1 VGGEKSLT
9 LNQGEEFV
17 RLQGYLRAE
26 DISSDNRVSSQRVAN
41 ARIGYSGRGA
51 LADANDPGW
60 LVRFFSSPLMP
71 F

>member
-1 VGGEKSLT
+1 M
-9 LNQGEEFV
+9 

-26 DISSDNRVSSQRVAN
+26 DVSSDNRVSSQRVAN